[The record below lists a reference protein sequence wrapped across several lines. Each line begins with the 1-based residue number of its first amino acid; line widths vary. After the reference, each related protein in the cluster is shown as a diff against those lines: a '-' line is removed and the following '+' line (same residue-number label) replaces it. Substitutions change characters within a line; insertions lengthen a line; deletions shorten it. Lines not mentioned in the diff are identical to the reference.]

1 MFKRFLSLLITA
13 CLFIGLLPTFAV
25 GAAEAQSEFSGSRSV
40 EFTFESSNLDN
51 YANGGRAAVDL
62 YLRKFSPDWLTY
74 NLRASGRNVVLSYDF
89 SFTSF
94 EDYYQKLGVLAGY
107 MPDVFYKPGEDMIL
121 IEEFDA
127 TRLLEGLQQQLGES
141 QELSRWAKVTKD
153 SFTLCGKTYDVAGSN
168 VNIQP
173 EASNNLRFESVEI
186 VTEPGKKEL
195 TRTLTVA
202 ISKEYTETEE
212 WKDIVSGFEDAG
224 DTEEEEFYSRVELS
238 VTFTASTHQALVKKT
253 SELLGVPIST
263 SEKIVEVGENECKY
277 IRTENLLINNYIE
290 DDAEVHYTYILD
302 ENMKKPTAESE
313 FVEISEDGE
322 ASTVEANG
330 QTRIK
335 FGYTAPFRFDSVKVL
350 TEKTSAFTKYKRTIT
365 LSSPVKIVEGFHEKI
380 KSELSKKLPKGAV
393 LDIHDE
399 LQTRYYV
406 LTLSTWSISE
416 LEALT
421 NIVMKT
427 DISVKESLIPFLK
440 SSFSEKVVSL
450 STLDDFTTAYSVEFT
465 YRMPGKASGENGV
478 KTDGALVFTDGFGN
492 IKVQYRYFNLIITA
506 LLLIAVAAVTV
517 AILLLVKK
525 VILPHLPKKAKK
537 EDAATEEAS
546 AEALTEQAEEPAAEE
561 TAE

>member
-25 GAAEAQSEFSGSRSV
+25 GAAKAQSEFSGSRSI
-40 EFTFESSNLDN
+40 EFAFESSNLDN

-74 NLRASGRNVVLSYDF
+74 SLRASGRNVVLSYDF

-107 MPDVFYKPGEDMIL
+107 MPDVFYKPGEDLIL

-127 TRLLEGLQQQLGES
+127 TRLLEGLQQHLGES

-153 SFTLCGKTYDVAGSN
+153 SFTLCGNTYDVAGSN
-168 VNIQP
+168 VNIRP
-173 EASNNLRFESVEI
+173 EASNNLRFEAVKI

-195 TRTLTVA
+195 TRTLTVTV
-202 ISKEYTETEE
+202 SQEYTETEE
-212 WKDIVSGFEDAG
+212 WKDLVSGFKDAG
-224 DTEEEEFYSRVELS
+224 DTEEEEFFGQTELS

-253 SELLGVPIST
+253 SELLGAPIST
-263 SEKIVEVGENECKY
+263 SEKIVEVGENECRY
-277 IRTENLLINNYIE
+277 VRTENLLLDGYVE
-290 DDAEVHYTYILD
+290 DGAEVQYTYTLD
-302 ENMKKPTAESE
+302 ESMKNPTAESE

-322 ASTVEANG
+322 AATVEANG

-365 LSSPVKIVEGFHEKI
+365 LSSPIKIVEGFHDKI
-380 KSELSKKLPKGAV
+380 KSELSGKLPKGAV

-421 NIVMKT
+421 NIVMRT

-440 SSFSEKVVSL
+440 SSFSEKVGSL
-450 STLDDFTTAYSVEFT
+450 STLDDFTPAYSIEFT
-465 YRMPGKASGENGV
+465 YRMPGTASGENGV

-506 LLLIAVAAVTV
+506 LLLIAVAAVAAV
-517 AILLLVKK
+517 ILLLVKK

-537 EDAATEEAS
+537 EEAATEEPS
-546 AEALTEQAEEPAAEE
+546 AEELTEQAEEPAAEE
-561 TAE
+561 TVQ